1 MSVPGIKCSLVTVI
15 LLFNIVI
22 QKILAQYE
30 PPTPTVEPLHPKGL
44 RMSIPDDNG
53 ISLVAYHVKFNEDF
67 YGLEAGTIARDII
80 KRKNGRWTYEDR
92 TTRLKRG
99 DKLYYW
105 IHVVYD
111 GLGYNLLDQQYDVNE
126 FYNYDGTIVNEGN
139 ISCATPAQTRIFNT
153 TSEEQTICPG
163 QMIFEET
170 FDFLNTNRWTVQQHF
185 PSAPDYEF
193 VVYMNNNDNVE
204 VKDGSLHIRP
214 TFTNDKY
221 GDNYIKNG
229 NLTLEKCTGRSTSDC
244 KRQGTG
250 WSILPP
256 IISGRLNTKSSFT
269 FQYGHIQIRA
279 KFPHGDW
286 LYPLITL
293 ESTTEY
299 EETSVLYFDII
310 VAQSNGNPFLKLQD
324 GSDMSGHV
332 LLGGARATKIQ
343 YPIEDNRVNLPKK
356 TATDLWSD
364 NYHVYDLKWKRGKI
378 TLMVDGEQ
386 YGEQIVPTL
395 HDTPVYINIGLAVG
409 GYTTFLDGS
418 VSNKYSKPWGN
429 VEAKALYSFYSAA
442 DKWRPTWTN
451 SDTGLHV
458 DYIKVWAV

>member
-1 MSVPGIKCSLVTVI
+1 M
-15 LLFNIVI
+15 
-22 QKILAQYE
+22 KINQY
-30 PPTPTVEPLHPKGL
+30 TNKTLIGDNT
-44 RMSIPDDNG
+44 RIPSNFFHLDEDG

-80 KRKNGRWTYEDR
+80 KKKNGRWTYEDR

-111 GLGYNLLDQQYDVNE
+111 GLGYNLVDQQYDVNE
-126 FYNYDGTIVNEGN
+126 SWPLIFCLLDFYNYDGTIINGGN
-139 ISCATPAQTRIFNT
+139 IPCATPAQTQIFKT
-153 TSEEQTICPG
+153 TEEQTICRG

-170 FDFLNTNRWTVQQHF
+170 FDFLNTNRWT
-185 PSAPDYEF
+185 DYEF

-229 NLTLEKCTGRSTSDC
+229 NLTLERCTAENTLDC
-244 KRQGTG
+244 KRHGSG
-250 WSILPP
+250 WNILPP
-256 IISGRLNTKSSFT
+256 IISGRLNTNTGT
-269 FQYGHIQIRA
+269 F
-279 KFPHGDW
+279 KFE
-286 LYPLITL
+286 LNSLAAIVITL

-299 EETSVLYFDII
+299 KETSVLYFDII
-310 VAQSNGNPFLKLQD
+310 VAQSNGNPFLKLRD

-332 LLGGARATKIQ
+332 LLGGAHATKIKL
-343 YPIEDNRVNLPKK
+343 PIEDNRLNLPKK
-356 TATDLWSD
+356 IATDLWSD
-364 NYHVYDLKWKRGKI
+364 NYHVYDLKWEKGKI
-378 TLMVDGEQ
+378 TIMVDGEQ
-386 YGEQIVPTL
+386 YGEQTVPTL
-395 HDTPVYINIGLAVG
+395 HDTPVYINIGLVVG
-409 GYTTFLDGS
+409 GRTTFPDGS
-418 VSNKYSKPWGN
+418 VSDKYSKPWGN
-429 VEAKALYSFYSAA
+429 VEAKALYHFHSAA
-442 DKWRPTWTN
+442 DSWQPTWTN

>member
-1 MSVPGIKCSLVTVI
+1 MSVPGIKCSLVTII

-44 RMSIPDDNG
+44 RMSIPDENG

-67 YGLEAGTIARDII
+67 YGLEAGSIARDII

-111 GLGYNLLDQQYDVNE
+111 GLGYNLLDQQY
-126 FYNYDGTIVNEGN
+126 
-139 ISCATPAQTRIFNT
+139 
-153 TSEEQTICPG
+153 
-163 QMIFEET
+163 
-170 FDFLNTNRWTVQQHF
+170 
-185 PSAPDYEF
+185 DYEF

-229 NLTLEKCTGRSTSDC
+229 NLTLEKCTGRSTLDC

-250 WSILPP
+250 WNILPP

-279 KFPHGDW
+279 KFPRGDW

-299 EETSVLYFDII
+299 NETSVLYFDII

-332 LLGGARATKIQ
+332 LLGGAHATKIQ
-343 YPIEDNRVNLPKK
+343 LPIEDNRVNLPKK

-386 YGEQIVPTL
+386 YGEQTVPAL
-395 HDTPVYINIGLAVG
+395 HDTPVYINIGLVVG
-409 GYTTFLDGS
+409 GHTTFPDGS

-429 VEAKALYSFYSAA
+429 VEAKALYNFYSAA
-442 DKWRPTWTN
+442 DKWQPTWTN

-458 DYIKVWAV
+458 DYIKIWAV